1 MFSEDKVT
9 EKIYLPDDFCI
20 FLMRNKKNLCL
31 KLLKSDA
38 KIIINLIHIRVASV
52 ISSINNSTI
61 FVSIAKGCPPISYYY
76 CPYHCHLYR

>member
-31 KLLKSDA
+31 KLLKMA
-38 KIIINLIHIRVASV
+38 R
-52 ISSINNSTI
+52 
-61 FVSIAKGCPPISYYY
+61 SIAVSPI
-76 CPYHCHLYR
+76 R

>member
-1 MFSEDKVT
+1 MLEAPKDGK
-9 EKIYLPDDFCI
+9 KYCGKP
-20 FLMRNKKNLCL
+20 NKM
-31 KLLKSDA
+31 SDA